1 MITINFIVSALT
13 IEGNSLSNAFTQLLY
28 REKRSDIICLFL
40 MPHLPETH
48 DAMGR
53 NGSVTK
59 LSQLTAKNT
68 VVN

>member
-1 MITINFIVSALT
+1 MITINFIASALT
-13 IEGNSLSNAFTQLLY
+13 IEGNSLSNAFTQQLY
-28 REKRSDIICLFL
+28 KEKRSDIICLFL
-40 MPHLPETH
+40 MSCLSEAH

-68 VVN
+68 LVN

>member
-1 MITINFIVSALT
+1 MIIIKFIASALT
-13 IEGNSLSNAFTQLLY
+13 IEKNSLSNAFTQQLY

-40 MPHLPETH
+40 MSRLSETH

-59 LSQLTAKNT
+59 LSQLTTKNSL
-68 VVN
+68 VN